1 LARRC
6 GCKPRSEARMQTR
19 KLNARIKFQR
29 RSTVIDAFGNE
40 EGGWVDL
47 GVERFGELKPTRGG
61 EDVQASRLTGKAMFD
76 FWVRSDAGTRNVGT
90 GDLAVDVRTGRAFNV
105 RFNEDMTGQ
114 NGWRLMALE
123 SGVAGG

>member
-1 LARRC
+1 
-6 GCKPRSEARMQTR
+6 
-19 KLNARIKFQR
+19 
-29 RSTVIDAFGNE
+29 
-40 EGGWVDL
+40 
-47 GVERFGELKPTRGG
+47 
-61 EDVQASRLTGKAMFD
+61 MFD

>member
-1 LARRC
+1 MARRC
-6 GCKPRSEARMQTR
+6 GHKPRGEARMQTR

-76 FWVRSDAGTRNVGT
+76 FWVRSDAGTRSVGT

>member
-1 LARRC
+1 
-6 GCKPRSEARMQTR
+6 MQTP

-29 RSTVIDAFGNE
+29 RSTVIDAFGNK

-76 FWVRSDAGTRNVGT
+76 FWVRSDAGTRSVGT